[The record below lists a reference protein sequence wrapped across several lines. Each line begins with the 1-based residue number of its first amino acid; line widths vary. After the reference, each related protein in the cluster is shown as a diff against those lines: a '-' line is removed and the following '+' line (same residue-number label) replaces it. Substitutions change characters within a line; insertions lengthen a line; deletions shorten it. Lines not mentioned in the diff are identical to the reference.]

1 MVSAV
6 LAAEA
11 PAAEVQAAAG
21 KNRNLIMEKIEDLKN
36 EEIDY
41 EVLHQEIADLISAEI
56 KKKEEG
62 QRYDRHLLKIDT
74 KGLAPRDL
82 EIFKKFKTKELTKEE
97 FLKYQKD
104 IEEADSSATLMGWI
118 ATKVV
123 SSEWMKLWDPET
135 YKRLFPED
143 KEK

>member
-1 MVSAV
+1 
-6 LAAEA
+6 
-11 PAAEVQAAAG
+11 
-21 KNRNLIMEKIEDLKN
+21 MEKIEDLKN